1 MLYGYFVLVVHLN
14 DIKTEMM
21 NCKRSIDILSMA
33 DYSIEAKE
41 TFFLGGSGKY
51 QSLSLNRIN

>member
-14 DIKTEMM
+14 DINMEMM
-21 NCKRSIDILSMA
+21 NCKRSIDILSIA

-41 TFFLGGSGKY
+41 TFFGGGVENI
-51 QSLSLNRIN
+51 NRYL